1 MSRQQ
6 CRGREGWRGR
16 ATLSCAACTSAKRR
30 QAKGGVWIQ
39 IMEGKKE
46 GLEEEE
52 PRSERYGLWGHP
64 YMTPAQMLR
73 YLTPLSLCL
82 HPQIRIF
89 HISPLVWTSYMYGPL
104 LRVIVPQ
111 PSQSRAW
118 KKEERPHC
126 SNFLRRRS
134 RTGET
139 LIRNSVHGMGLKRGL
154 VTVAYIWE
162 LPGGSRTDR
171 ISQQIFG

>member
-1 MSRQQ
+1 
-6 CRGREGWRGR
+6 
-16 ATLSCAACTSAKRR
+16 
-30 QAKGGVWIQ
+30 
-39 IMEGKKE
+39 MEGKKE
-46 GLEEEE
+46 GLEEEKE

-111 PSQSRAW
+111 PSQSRARIAPTFSGGGAEQA
-118 KKEERPHC
+118 KLSLEIVC
-126 SNFLRRRS
+126 
-134 RTGET
+134 
-139 LIRNSVHGMGLKRGL
+139 MG
-154 VTVAYIWE
+154 W
-162 LPGGSRTDR
+162 D
-171 ISQQIFG
+171 